1 MMSARI
7 AAAVTAAALLLPL
20 TATAQQK
27 KPQGEPQR
35 LVETMDVRVINI
47 DVVVTDRKGN
57 VIHGLKK
64 SDFEIVENGIP
75 KPVSN
80 FYEVIGDKA
89 LSTDET
95 PAPANATTTTTPVQ
109 TQVQVDPDAMRRR
122 IIFFIDNLSLA
133 PFNRNRVFSQMKD
146 FVKTVMRP
154 GDEAMIAT
162 FNRSMKVR
170 VPFTRDPIQ
179 LIQML
184 DVIAGESAMG
194 GQNRSD
200 RNQVQSEIRDASSF
214 EDAVASARAYAQSVD
229 HDLRQ
234 SSESLNA
241 LMSTLAGVEGK
252 KILVLTSEGFPLQPG
267 RDAFAYIDD
276 QATQKGWQGNT
287 ALMEGMSFD
296 ATSVIQGVAK
306 NANANGIT
314 LYTIHAGGLQVGGEN
329 SAENS
334 RPTSMLVSTAIEQ
347 NTVDSMQLMADMT
360 GGIASVQTNNFK
372 LAFNNIQRDLDS
384 YYSLGYRAA
393 NTERVD
399 RQRALEVRL
408 KNNPRNQYIVRARQ
422 SFVEKSTYAEM
433 SDRVIANLLYS
444 SKANDMHVLMRM
456 ARPIPTDDELFR
468 VPVEVQIPMES
479 ITLLPQGEGQYVGG
493 FDVYVVVGNKD
504 GDMSDVARKTH
515 QITIPKE
522 DWEKTKGK
530 YYTYTLDLLMEPGLN
545 RVSIGVIDSISS
557 VSGFAKDQ
565 IIAQDL
571 R

>member
-7 AAAVTAAALLLPL
+7 AAAVTAAALLLPI
-20 TATAQQK
+20 TAIAQQK

-64 SDFEIVENGIP
+64 GDFEIVENGIP